1 MQFLEL
7 AAQRKRGLN
16 WDAVRD
22 NNQGDPSIQT
32 VDLSQFP
39 LRFPDNY
46 YDGVFSDHFIEHIYK
61 YQGLK
66 LFEELLPILKPAGTV
81 RTTWPAY
88 DFVERLVSDE
98 DMSEH
103 PFVCLL
109 YTSPSPRDLSTSRM
123 PSSA

>member
-61 YQGLK
+61 YQGIK
-66 LFEELLPILKPAGTV
+66 LFEELLRILKPGGTV
-81 RTTWPAY
+81 RTTWPS
-88 DFVERLVSDE
+88 L
-98 DMSEH
+98 
-103 PFVCLL
+103 
-109 YTSPSPRDLSTSRM
+109 
-123 PSSA
+123 